1 MTTPNHRKQRANNSR
16 EHILDTY
23 VDLLIRS
30 GERAATLD
38 AVATAAKV
46 SKGGLLYHFSSKKA
60 LLEALAERT
69 LTLAEEDFAAMEQA
83 PGGGASAYYINSS
96 TPDNTPFDR
105 ALIALS
111 RLAQSNNELAQQTMS
126 RVQEGWHALVLAE
139 LGDEQIAR
147 AVLLLGDGM
156 YYNAAFGGD
165 SASPQRAAAIAA
177 DRAALER
184 ALQVLKA
191 AAARTRIHSIQ
202 RLKPQA
208 KTATSHPILQRRRAP
223 GAYTGRV
230 RIYSST

>member
-69 LTLAEEDFAAMEQA
+69 LTLAEEDFAAMEHA
-83 PGGGASAYYINSS
+83 PEGASAYYINSS

-105 ALIALS
+105 ALIAPQPPGS
-111 RLAQSNNELAQQTMS
+111 DNNELAQQTLA
-126 RVQEGWHALVLAE
+126 RVQEGWHSLILAE
-139 LGDEQIAR
+139 LGDERIAR

-156 YYNAAFGGD
+156 YYNAAFGGG
-165 SASPQRAAAIAA
+165 SANPQTADMLKS

-191 AAARTRIHSIQ
+191 AVIAN
-202 RLKPQA
+202 
-208 KTATSHPILQRRRAP
+208 
-223 GAYTGRV
+223 
-230 RIYSST
+230 

>member
-1 MTTPNHRKQRANNSR
+1 MSTPNHRKQRANNSS

-23 VDLLIRS
+23 VDLLIHT

-60 LLEALAERT
+60 LLEALVERT
-69 LTLAEEDFAAMEQA
+69 VTLAEEDFEAMAQA
-83 PGGGASAYYINSS
+83 SEGASAYYINSS
-96 TPDNTPFDR
+96 TPDNSPFDR

-111 RLAQSNNELAQQTMS
+111 RLAQNNNELAQRTLAH
-126 RVQEGWHALVLAE
+126 VQEGWHSLILAE
-139 LGDEQIAR
+139 LGDEHIAR

-156 YYNAAFGGD
+156 YYNAAFGG
-165 SASPQRAAAIAA
+165 ATTSPQTTDILTS

-191 AAARTRIHSIQ
+191 AVAA
-202 RLKPQA
+202 
-208 KTATSHPILQRRRAP
+208 
-223 GAYTGRV
+223 G
-230 RIYSST
+230 

>member
-83 PGGGASAYYINSS
+83 PEGARAYYINSS
-96 TPDNTPFDR
+96 TPDNSPFDR

-111 RLAQSNNELAQQTMS
+111 RLAQSNNELAQQTMA
-126 RVQEGWHALVLAE
+126 RIQDGWHALVLAE
-139 LGDEQIAR
+139 IGDEQIAC

-156 YYNAAFGGD
+156 YYNAAFGGG
-165 SASPQRAAAIAA
+165 ATNPQTADMLKS

-184 ALQVLKA
+184 ALKVLKA
-191 AAARTRIHSIQ
+191 AVAAD
-202 RLKPQA
+202 
-208 KTATSHPILQRRRAP
+208 
-223 GAYTGRV
+223 
-230 RIYSST
+230 

>member
-23 VDLLIRS
+23 VDLLIHT

-69 LTLAEEDFAAMEQA
+69 LTLVEEDFAAMEQA

-111 RLAQSNNELAQQTMS
+111 RLAQNNNELAQQTLA
-126 RVQEGWHALVLAE
+126 RVQEGWHSLILAE
-139 LGDEQIAR
+139 LGDERIAR

-156 YYNAAFGGD
+156 YYNAAFGGG
-165 SASPQRAAAIAA
+165 SANPQTADMLKS
-177 DRAALER
+177 DRAALEH

-191 AAARTRIHSIQ
+191 AAH
-202 RLKPQA
+202 
-208 KTATSHPILQRRRAP
+208 
-223 GAYTGRV
+223 
-230 RIYSST
+230 

>member
-1 MTTPNHRKQRANNSR
+1 MITPNHRKQRANNSR

-23 VDLLIRS
+23 VNLLIHT

-69 LTLAEEDFAAMEQA
+69 VTLAEEDFDTMAQA
-83 PGGGASAYYINSS
+83 PEGASAYYINSS
-96 TPDNTPFDR
+96 IPSNNPFDR

-111 RLAQSNNELAQQTMS
+111 RLAQNNTELAQRTLA
-126 RVQEGWHALVLAE
+126 RVQEGWHSLILAE
-139 LGDEQIAR
+139 LGDEHIAR

-156 YYNAAFGGD
+156 YYNAAFGGATT
-165 SASPQRAAAIAA
+165 SAQTADILTS

-191 AAARTRIHSIQ
+191 AVAA
-202 RLKPQA
+202 
-208 KTATSHPILQRRRAP
+208 
-223 GAYTGRV
+223 G
-230 RIYSST
+230 

>member
-83 PGGGASAYYINSS
+83 PEGASAYYINSS

-111 RLAQSNNELAQQTMS
+111 RLTQNNNELAQQTLA
-126 RVQEGWHALVLAE
+126 RVQEGWHSLILAE
-139 LGDEQIAR
+139 LGDERIAR

-156 YYNAAFGGD
+156 YYNAAFGGG
-165 SASPQRAAAIAA
+165 SANPQTADMLKS

-191 AAARTRIHSIQ
+191 AVIAN
-202 RLKPQA
+202 
-208 KTATSHPILQRRRAP
+208 
-223 GAYTGRV
+223 
-230 RIYSST
+230 

>member
-46 SKGGLLYHFSSKKA
+46 SKGGLLYHFASKKA

-69 LTLAEEDFAAMEQA
+69 LALAEEDFAAMAQA
-83 PGGGASAYYINSS
+83 PEGASAYYIKSS

-111 RLAQSNNELAQQTMS
+111 RLAQNNNELAQQTLA
-126 RVQEGWHALVLAE
+126 RVQEGWHSLILAE
-139 LGDEQIAR
+139 LGDERIAR

-156 YYNAAFGGD
+156 YYNAAFGGG
-165 SASPQRAAAIAA
+165 SANPQTADMLKS
-177 DRAALER
+177 DRAALEH

-191 AAARTRIHSIQ
+191 AAH
-202 RLKPQA
+202 
-208 KTATSHPILQRRRAP
+208 
-223 GAYTGRV
+223 
-230 RIYSST
+230 

>member
-83 PGGGASAYYINSS
+83 PGGGQASTTSIPPRRITPRSTVPSLPSAAWRRTIMSS
-96 TPDNTPFDR
+96 P
-105 ALIALS
+105 S
-111 RLAQSNNELAQQTMS
+111 R
-126 RVQEGWHALVLAE
+126 
-139 LGDEQIAR
+139 
-147 AVLLLGDGM
+147 
-156 YYNAAFGGD
+156 
-165 SASPQRAAAIAA
+165 P
-177 DRAALER
+177 
-184 ALQVLKA
+184 
-191 AAARTRIHSIQ
+191 
-202 RLKPQA
+202 
-208 KTATSHPILQRRRAP
+208 
-223 GAYTGRV
+223 
-230 RIYSST
+230 

>member
-30 GERAATLD
+30 GGRAATLD

-111 RLAQSNNELAQQTMS
+111 RLAQNNNELAQQTMS
-126 RVQEGWHALVLAE
+126 RVQDGWHALVLAE
-139 LGDEQIAR
+139 LGDEQNAR
-147 AVLLLGDGM
+147 TELLLGDGM
-156 YYNAAFGGD
+156 
-165 SASPQRAAAIAA
+165 
-177 DRAALER
+177 
-184 ALQVLKA
+184 
-191 AAARTRIHSIQ
+191 
-202 RLKPQA
+202 
-208 KTATSHPILQRRRAP
+208 
-223 GAYTGRV
+223 
-230 RIYSST
+230 

>member
-1 MTTPNHRKQRANNSR
+1 MSTPNHRKQRANNSR

-23 VDLLIRS
+23 VDLLIHT

-60 LLEALAERT
+60 LLEALVERT
-69 LTLAEEDFAAMEQA
+69 VTLAEEDFEAMAQA
-83 PGGGASAYYINSS
+83 PEGASAYYINSS

-111 RLAQSNNELAQQTMS
+111 RLAQNNNELAQRTLAH
-126 RVQEGWHALVLAE
+126 VQEGWHSLILAE
-139 LGDEQIAR
+139 LGDERIAR

-156 YYNAAFGGD
+156 YYNAAFGGG
-165 SASPQRAAAIAA
+165 SSNPQTADMLKS
-177 DRAALER
+177 DRAALEH

-191 AAARTRIHSIQ
+191 AVVAN
-202 RLKPQA
+202 
-208 KTATSHPILQRRRAP
+208 
-223 GAYTGRV
+223 
-230 RIYSST
+230 

>member
-1 MTTPNHRKQRANNSR
+1 MTTPNHRKQRANNSS

-23 VDLLIRS
+23 VDLLIHT

-69 LTLAEEDFAAMEQA
+69 VTLAEEDFETMAQA
-83 PGGGASAYYINSS
+83 PEGASAYYINSS
-96 TPDNTPFDR
+96 IPSDTPFDR

-111 RLAQSNNELAQQTMS
+111 RLAQNNNELAQQTLA
-126 RVQEGWHALVLAE
+126 RVQEGWHSLILAE
-139 LGDEQIAR
+139 LGDERIAR

-156 YYNAAFGGD
+156 YYNAALGGD
-165 SASPQRAAAIAA
+165 SARPAEGRSHRGRPCGT
-177 DRAALER
+177 
-184 ALQVLKA
+184 
-191 AAARTRIHSIQ
+191 RTRPAGSQGGGSLNHKSHSIQ

-208 KTATSHPILQRRRAP
+208 KTAASHPILQRHRAP
-223 GAYTGRV
+223 GA
-230 RIYSST
+230 

>member
-23 VDLLIRS
+23 VDLLIHT

-69 LTLAEEDFAAMEQA
+69 LALAEEDFAAMAQA
-83 PGGGASAYYINSS
+83 PEGASAYYINSS
-96 TPDNTPFDR
+96 IPSDTPFDR

-111 RLAQSNNELAQQTMS
+111 RLAQNNNKLAQHTLA
-126 RVQEGWHALVLAE
+126 RVQEGWYSLILAE
-139 LGDEQIAR
+139 LGDAHIAR

-156 YYNAAFGGD
+156 YYNAAFGGG
-165 SASPQRAAAIAA
+165 STNPQTADMLKS

-191 AAARTRIHSIQ
+191 AVH
-202 RLKPQA
+202 
-208 KTATSHPILQRRRAP
+208 
-223 GAYTGRV
+223 
-230 RIYSST
+230 

>member
-1 MTTPNHRKQRANNSR
+1 MSTPNHRKQRANNSS

-23 VDLLIRS
+23 VDLLIHT

-83 PGGGASAYYINSS
+83 SEGASAYYINSS
-96 TPDNTPFDR
+96 TPDNSPFDR

-111 RLAQSNNELAQQTMS
+111 RLAQNNNELAQRTLAH
-126 RVQEGWHALVLAE
+126 VQEGWHSLILAE
-139 LGDEQIAR
+139 LGDERIAR

-156 YYNAAFGGD
+156 YYNAAFGGG
-165 SASPQRAAAIAA
+165 ATNPQTADMLKS
-177 DRAALER
+177 DRAALEH
-184 ALQVLKA
+184 ALKVLKA
-191 AAARTRIHSIQ
+191 AVAAD
-202 RLKPQA
+202 
-208 KTATSHPILQRRRAP
+208 
-223 GAYTGRV
+223 
-230 RIYSST
+230 

>member
-38 AVATAAKV
+38 AVAKV

-83 PGGGASAYYINSS
+83 PEGASAYYINSS

-111 RLAQSNNELAQQTMS
+111 RLAQNNNELAQQTMS
-126 RVQEGWHALVLAE
+126 RVQDGWHALVLAE

-147 AVLLLGDGM
+147 TVLLLGDGM

-177 DRAALER
+177 DRAALEC
-184 ALQVLKA
+184 ALHVLKA
-191 AAARTRIHSIQ
+191 ATR
-202 RLKPQA
+202 
-208 KTATSHPILQRRRAP
+208 
-223 GAYTGRV
+223 
-230 RIYSST
+230 

>member
-1 MTTPNHRKQRANNSR
+1 MSTPNHRKQRANNSS

-23 VDLLIRS
+23 VDLLIHT

-69 LTLAEEDFAAMEQA
+69 LTLAEEDFEAMAQA
-83 PGGGASAYYINSS
+83 SEGASAYYINSS
-96 TPDNTPFDR
+96 TPDNSPFDR

-111 RLAQSNNELAQQTMS
+111 RLAQNNNELAQRTLAH
-126 RVQEGWHALVLAE
+126 VQEGWHSLILAE
-139 LGDEQIAR
+139 LGDERIAR

-156 YYNAAFGGD
+156 YYNAAFGGG
-165 SASPQRAAAIAA
+165 ATNPQTADILKS

-184 ALQVLKA
+184 ALKVLKA
-191 AAARTRIHSIQ
+191 AVAAD
-202 RLKPQA
+202 
-208 KTATSHPILQRRRAP
+208 
-223 GAYTGRV
+223 
-230 RIYSST
+230 

>member
-1 MTTPNHRKQRANNSR
+1 MTTPNHRKQRATNPR

-46 SKGGLLYHFSSKKA
+46 SKGGLLYHFASKKA

-69 LTLAEEDFAAMEQA
+69 LTLAEEDFAAMKQA
-83 PGGGASAYYINSS
+83 PEGASAYYINSS

-111 RLAQSNNELAQQTMS
+111 RLAQNNNELAQQTLA
-126 RVQEGWHALVLAE
+126 RVQEGWHSLILAE
-139 LGDEQIAR
+139 LGDERIAR

-156 YYNAAFGGD
+156 YYNAAFGGG
-165 SASPQRAAAIAA
+165 SANPQTADMLKS

-191 AAARTRIHSIQ
+191 AAR
-202 RLKPQA
+202 
-208 KTATSHPILQRRRAP
+208 
-223 GAYTGRV
+223 
-230 RIYSST
+230 

>member
-69 LTLAEEDFAAMEQA
+69 LALAEEDFAAMKQA
-83 PGGGASAYYINSS
+83 PEGASAYYINSS
-96 TPDNTPFDR
+96 TPDNSPFDR
-105 ALIALS
+105 SLIALS
-111 RLAQSNNELAQQTMS
+111 RLAQSNNELAQQTMA
-126 RVQEGWHALVLAE
+126 RVQDGWHALVLAE
-139 LGDEQIAR
+139 IGDEQIAR

-156 YYNAAFGGD
+156 YYNAAFGGG
-165 SASPQRAAAIAA
+165 ATNPQTADMLKS

-184 ALQVLKA
+184 ALKVLKA
-191 AAARTRIHSIQ
+191 AVAAD
-202 RLKPQA
+202 
-208 KTATSHPILQRRRAP
+208 
-223 GAYTGRV
+223 
-230 RIYSST
+230 

>member
-23 VDLLIRS
+23 VDLLIHT

-69 LTLAEEDFAAMEQA
+69 ITLAEEDFETMAQA
-83 PGGGASAYYINSS
+83 LEGASAYYINSS
-96 TPDNTPFDR
+96 IPSNNPFDR

-111 RLAQSNNELAQQTMS
+111 RLAQNNNELAQRTLA
-126 RVQEGWHALVLAE
+126 RVQEGWRSLILAE
-139 LGDEQIAR
+139 LGDEHIAR

-156 YYNAAFGGD
+156 YYNAAFGGA
-165 SASPQRAAAIAA
+165 STSPQTADILTS
-177 DRAALER
+177 DRAALKR

-191 AAARTRIHSIQ
+191 AVAA
-202 RLKPQA
+202 
-208 KTATSHPILQRRRAP
+208 
-223 GAYTGRV
+223 G
-230 RIYSST
+230 

>member
-1 MTTPNHRKQRANNSR
+1 MSTPNHRKQRANNSS

-38 AVATAAKV
+38 AVATA
-46 SKGGLLYHFSSKKA
+46 GLLYHFSSKKE
-60 LLEALAERT
+60 LLEALVERI
-69 LTLAEEDFAAMEQA
+69 LTLADEDFAAMEQA
-83 PGGGASAYYINSS
+83 PEGASAYYINSS

-111 RLAQSNNELAQQTMS
+111 RLAQNNNELAQQTMS
-126 RVQEGWHALVLAE
+126 RVQNGWHALVLAE

-156 YYNAAFGGD
+156 YYNAAFGSD
-165 SASPQRAAAIAA
+165 SANPQRAAAITA

-191 AAARTRIHSIQ
+191 AAR
-202 RLKPQA
+202 
-208 KTATSHPILQRRRAP
+208 
-223 GAYTGRV
+223 
-230 RIYSST
+230 

>member
-46 SKGGLLYHFSSKKA
+46 SKGGLLYHFASKKA

-83 PGGGASAYYINSS
+83 PEGASAYYINSS
-96 TPDNTPFDR
+96 TPDNSPFDR

-111 RLAQSNNELAQQTMS
+111 RLVQSNNELAQQTMS
-126 RVQEGWHALVLAE
+126 RVQEGWYTLVLHE

-147 AVLLLGDGM
+147 AILLLGDGM
-156 YYNAAFGGD
+156 YYNAAFGG
-165 SASPQRAAAIAA
+165 ATTSPQAVATITT
-177 DRAALER
+177 DRKALER
-184 ALQVLKA
+184 ALQVIKA
-191 AAARTRIHSIQ
+191 AAQ
-202 RLKPQA
+202 
-208 KTATSHPILQRRRAP
+208 
-223 GAYTGRV
+223 
-230 RIYSST
+230 

>member
-30 GERAATLD
+30 GERAATLN
-38 AVATAAKV
+38 AVATPAKV

-69 LTLAEEDFAAMEQA
+69 LTLAKEDFAAMEQA
-83 PGGGASAYYINSS
+83 PEGASAYYINSS
-96 TPDNTPFDR
+96 T
-105 ALIALS
+105 A
-111 RLAQSNNELAQQTMS
+111 

-191 AAARTRIHSIQ
+191 ATR
-202 RLKPQA
+202 
-208 KTATSHPILQRRRAP
+208 
-223 GAYTGRV
+223 
-230 RIYSST
+230 

>member
-46 SKGGLLYHFSSKKA
+46 SKGGLLYHFASKKA

-69 LTLAEEDFAAMEQA
+69 LTLAKEDFAAMEQA

-111 RLAQSNNELAQQTMS
+111 RLAQNNNELAQQTMS
-126 RVQEGWHALVLAE
+126 RVQDGWHALVLAE

-147 AVLLLGDGM
+147 TVLLLGDGM

-184 ALQVLKA
+184 ALLVLKA
-191 AAARTRIHSIQ
+191 ATR
-202 RLKPQA
+202 
-208 KTATSHPILQRRRAP
+208 
-223 GAYTGRV
+223 
-230 RIYSST
+230 

>member
-83 PGGGASAYYINSS
+83 PGGGQAPTTSIPPRRITPRSTVPSLPSA
-96 TPDNTPFDR
+96 
-105 ALIALS
+105 A
-111 RLAQSNNELAQQTMS
+111 
-126 RVQEGWHALVLAE
+126 W
-139 LGDEQIAR
+139 
-147 AVLLLGDGM
+147 
-156 YYNAAFGGD
+156 
-165 SASPQRAAAIAA
+165 
-177 DRAALER
+177 
-184 ALQVLKA
+184 
-191 AAARTRIHSIQ
+191 
-202 RLKPQA
+202 
-208 KTATSHPILQRRRAP
+208 RRA
-223 GAYTGRV
+223 
-230 RIYSST
+230 IMSSPSRP

>member
-1 MTTPNHRKQRANNSR
+1 MITPNHRKQRANNSR
-16 EHILDTY
+16 EHILNTY
-23 VDLLIRS
+23 VNLLIHT

-69 LTLAEEDFAAMEQA
+69 ITLAEEDFETMAQA
-83 PGGGASAYYINSS
+83 PEGASAYYINSS
-96 TPDNTPFDR
+96 IPSNNPFDR

-111 RLAQSNNELAQQTMS
+111 RLAQNNNELAQRTLA
-126 RVQEGWHALVLAE
+126 RVQEGWQSLILAE
-139 LGDEQIAR
+139 LGDEHIAR

-156 YYNAAFGGD
+156 YYNAAFGG
-165 SASPQRAAAIAA
+165 ATTSPQAADILTS

-191 AAARTRIHSIQ
+191 AVAA
-202 RLKPQA
+202 
-208 KTATSHPILQRRRAP
+208 
-223 GAYTGRV
+223 G
-230 RIYSST
+230 

>member
-1 MTTPNHRKQRANNSR
+1 MSTPNHRKQRANNSS

-23 VDLLIRS
+23 VDLLIHT

-69 LTLAEEDFAAMEQA
+69 LTLAEEDFEAMAQA
-83 PGGGASAYYINSS
+83 SEGASAYYINSS

-111 RLAQSNNELAQQTMS
+111 RLAQNNNELAQRTLAH
-126 RVQEGWHALVLAE
+126 VQEGWHSLILAE
-139 LGDEQIAR
+139 LGDERIAR

-156 YYNAAFGGD
+156 YYNAAFGGG
-165 SASPQRAAAIAA
+165 ATNPQTADMLKS
-177 DRAALER
+177 DRAALEH
-184 ALQVLKA
+184 ALKVLKA
-191 AAARTRIHSIQ
+191 AVAAD
-202 RLKPQA
+202 
-208 KTATSHPILQRRRAP
+208 
-223 GAYTGRV
+223 
-230 RIYSST
+230 

>member
-1 MTTPNHRKQRANNSR
+1 MSTPNHRKQRANNSR

-23 VDLLIRS
+23 VDLLIHT

-83 PGGGASAYYINSS
+83 PEGASAYYINSS

-111 RLAQSNNELAQQTMS
+111 RLAQNNNELAQRTLAH
-126 RVQEGWHALVLAE
+126 VQEGWHSLILAE
-139 LGDEQIAR
+139 LGDERIAR

-156 YYNAAFGGD
+156 YYNAAFGGG
-165 SASPQRAAAIAA
+165 ATNPQTADMLKS
-177 DRAALER
+177 DRAALEH
-184 ALQVLKA
+184 ALKVLKA
-191 AAARTRIHSIQ
+191 AVAAD
-202 RLKPQA
+202 
-208 KTATSHPILQRRRAP
+208 
-223 GAYTGRV
+223 
-230 RIYSST
+230 

>member
-1 MTTPNHRKQRANNSR
+1 MSTPNHRKQRANNSS

-23 VDLLIRS
+23 VDLLIHT

-69 LTLAEEDFAAMEQA
+69 VTLAEEDFETMAQA
-83 PGGGASAYYINSS
+83 PEGASAYYINSS
-96 TPDNTPFDR
+96 IPSDTPFDR

-111 RLAQSNNELAQQTMS
+111 HLAQNNNELAQQTLA
-126 RVQEGWHALVLAE
+126 RVQEGWHSLILAE
-139 LGDEQIAR
+139 LGDERIAR

-156 YYNAAFGGD
+156 YYNAALGGD

-184 ALQVLKA
+184 ALLVLT
-191 AAARTRIHSIQ
+191 AAAR
-202 RLKPQA
+202 
-208 KTATSHPILQRRRAP
+208 
-223 GAYTGRV
+223 
-230 RIYSST
+230 